1 MTSNFWPTHPFLC
14 QVLTL
19 REIISFVKLV
29 WFNVNGLIE
38 IDVILS
44 NSWSRPRLAMTSF
57 TMSTHLDSFSGQQGH
72 NVNIWRTNSFCH
84 QSSHLLLL
92 RIGHKINRTN
102 IWQKCW
108 KILCI
113 SKFSCPRDC
122 HGEEDDRI
130 TFSGRAQPRGSVS
143 EIPGFQELNSL
154 VLFNLRGYS
163 GGPTLVEG
171 REKGSAH
178 LQELFT
184 ITFVV
189 NSIKSSACKR
199 TESGINDKAQ

>member
-1 MTSNFWPTHPFLC
+1 M
-14 QVLTL
+14 V
-19 REIISFVKLV
+19 SFVQLV
-29 WFNVNGLIE
+29 WFNVNGLID
-38 IDVILS
+38 IDIVLS

-57 TMSTHLDSFSGQQGH
+57 TVSTHLDSFSGQQGH

-108 KILCI
+108 TILGI
-113 SKFSCPRDC
+113 NKFSCPRGC
-122 HGEEDDRI
+122 HGEDDRL
-130 TFSGRAQPRGSVS
+130 TCSLRSKPKGSVS

-171 REKGSAH
+171 AGKGVSTPPRAIYDH
-178 LQELFT
+178 ICGQFNQ
-184 ITFVV
+184 V
-189 NSIKSSACKR
+189 
-199 TESGINDKAQ
+199 